1 MIEAIQIWFSAALVI
16 WIWSFVYKD
25 NYLYRLAQHI
35 FLGAA
40 AGYSIGISLDSLNK
54 TALVPLAKAPTT
66 NMHLIIPIII
76 GLLFFFKY
84 SRRYYWVARYGVGI
98 ALAVGTALA
107 FRTAPMANIIRQVNA
122 VLLPLWTP
130 DPVKTLNN
138 WIHVVITICAL
149 VYFIFTVTPRV
160 VEARPTI
167 TYRVYDTVMRIGIY
181 GMMVAF
187 GATLANTIMTRLAF
201 FISMNIQ
208 YLQPYPLESLSAIIL
223 VAIAILFAM
232 RRARAG

>member
-1 MIEAIQIWFSAALVI
+1 MIEELQIWLSAALVI

-25 NYLYRLAQHI
+25 NYLYRLAEHI
-35 FLGAA
+35 FLGVA

-54 TALVPLAKAPTT
+54 TALVPLMKSPST
-66 NMHLIIPIII
+66 NMHLILPIII

-84 SRRYYWVARYGVGI
+84 SRRYYWIARYGVGI
-98 ALAVGTALA
+98 SLAVGTALA
-107 FRTAPMANIIRQVNA
+107 FRTAPRANIIAQVNA

-138 WIHVVITICAL
+138 WVHVVITLCAL
-149 VYFIFTVTPRV
+149 VYFIFTVTPRMA
-160 VEARPTI
+160 EGRPTP
-167 TYRVYDTVMRIGIY
+167 TYRAYDTVMKIGIY

-223 VAIAILFAM
+223 VIIAILYAI
-232 RRARAG
+232 RKAKA

>member
-1 MIEAIQIWFSAALVI
+1 MIEAIQIWLSAALVI

-54 TALVPLAKAPTT
+54 TALIPLAKSPIT

-138 WIHVVITICAL
+138 WIHVVITLCAL

-160 VEARPTI
+160 VEGRPTTI
-167 TYRVYDTVMRIGIY
+167 YRVYDTVMKIGIY

-201 FISMNIQ
+201 FISMNLQ

-232 RRARAG
+232 RRVRGQ

>member
-1 MIEAIQIWFSAALVI
+1 MIEALQIWLSAALVI

-25 NYLYRLAQHI
+25 NYLYRLAEHI
-35 FLGAA
+35 FLGCA

-54 TALVPLAKAPTT
+54 TALVPLTKAPTA
-66 NMHLIIPIII
+66 NMHLIIAIII

-98 ALAVGTALA
+98 SLAVGTALA

-138 WIHVVITICAL
+138 WVHVVITLCAL

-160 VEARPTI
+160 VEGRPTT
-167 TYRVYDTVMRIGIY
+167 TYRVYDTVMKIGIY

-223 VAIAILFAM
+223 VIIAILFAM
-232 RRARAG
+232 RRARAL

>member
-1 MIEAIQIWFSAALVI
+1 MIEAFQIWLSAALVI

-25 NYLYRLAQHI
+25 NYLYRLAEHI

-40 AGYSIGISLDSLNK
+40 AGYSIGISLESLNK
-54 TALVPLAKAPTT
+54 TALIPLAKAPTT
-66 NMHLIIPIII
+66 NMHLIIPIIL

-84 SRRYYWVARYGVGI
+84 SRRYYWIARYGVGVS
-98 ALAVGTALA
+98 LAVGTALA
-107 FRTAPMANIIRQVNA
+107 FRAAPMANIIKQVNA
-122 VLLPLWTP
+122 VMLPLWTP

-138 WIHVVITICAL
+138 WIHVVITLCAL
-149 VYFIFTVTPRV
+149 VYFLFTIAPRMV
-160 VEARPTI
+160 VGRPTT
-167 TYRVYDTVMRIGIY
+167 TYRVYDAVMKVGIY

-208 YLQPYPLESLSAIIL
+208 YLQPHRLESLSAIIL
-223 VAIAILFAM
+223 VVIAILFAM